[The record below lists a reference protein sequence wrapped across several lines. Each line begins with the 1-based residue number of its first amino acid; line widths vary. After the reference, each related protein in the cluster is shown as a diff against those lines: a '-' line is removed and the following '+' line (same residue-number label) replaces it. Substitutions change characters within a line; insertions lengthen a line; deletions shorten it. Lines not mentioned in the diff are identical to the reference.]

1 MSKGES
7 HTHTHTHTELSLMI
21 GAALFGKYR
30 FNFRLVTWLL
40 GFENLKGK
48 VKSGYLVEE

>member
-1 MSKGES
+1 MV
-7 HTHTHTHTELSLMI
+7 
-21 GAALFGKYR
+21 GAALAGKCR
-30 FNFRLVTWLL
+30 FNFRLVAWLL